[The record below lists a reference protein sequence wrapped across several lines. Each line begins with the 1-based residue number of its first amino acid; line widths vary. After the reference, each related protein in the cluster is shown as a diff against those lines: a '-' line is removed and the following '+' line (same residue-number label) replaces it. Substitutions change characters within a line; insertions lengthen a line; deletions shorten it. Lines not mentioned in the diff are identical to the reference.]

1 MMWTS
6 KYFTL
11 EEMTASNTAIRR
23 GINNVPT
30 GSAMQALAYTATRM
44 DTVRALLGHPIRVS
58 SGYRSPALNKVIGGS
73 NNSAHT
79 LGYAVDFTCPG
90 YGSPKDICKA
100 IMAANIQYDQLIY
113 EGTWVHISFDPK
125 NRMQELTAVF
135 GKGNTTYLQGIS

>member
-1 MMWTS
+1 
-6 KYFTL
+6 
-11 EEMTASNTAIRR
+11 MTASNTAIRK

-79 LGYAVDFTCPG
+79 LGYAVDFTSPD
-90 YGSPKDICKA
+90 YGSPLAICKA
-100 IMAANIQYDQLIY
+100 IMTAKIQYDQLIY

-135 GKGNTTYLQGIS
+135 GNGKTTYLQGIS

>member
-1 MMWTS
+1 MWTS